1 MSRNSLNPCGSAE
14 SSECIACSKKVGWFA
29 VYANLALALFK
40 AFIGYISGSKAILA
54 DSLFSFKDFATSL
67 VVVAGI
73 KVSGK
78 PADENHPYGHGK
90 IEFVAM
96 LIMSILLIVATTFL
110 FIHSVRDV
118 WNSFHGGTHVPKFI
132 AFWAAIISVIA
143 NYKIASYLQ
152 CVGERLKSPAVLAN
166 AKHSHSDAISS
177 ALVAG
182 GILGTRLGFFFLDP
196 LVAAVETV
204 DLMRLSVSMFKES
217 LHGLFDASVDSE
229 VLGRIEATARLVPGV
244 RRVPRVTAR
253 QLGQSIWIDITI
265 KVDHHLSHEEG
276 HLIGLHVK
284 ESLHKLFNNVSG
296 VHLNVEPFMP

>member
-1 MSRNSLNPCGSAE
+1 MSRNSLTPCGSTE
-14 SSECIACSKKVGWFA
+14 TSECIACSKKVGWFA

-54 DSLFSFKDFATSL
+54 DSLFSFKDFVTSL

-96 LIMSILLIVATTFL
+96 LIMSILLIIATTFL
-110 FIHSVRDV
+110 FIHSVKGI
-118 WNSFHGGTHVPKFI
+118 WQSFHGETYVPKFI

-143 NYKIASYLQ
+143 NYKISTYLQ
-152 CVGERLKSPAVLAN
+152 CVGEKLKSPAVLAN

-182 GILGTRLGFFFLDP
+182 GVLGTRLGFFFLDP

-204 DLMRLSVSMFKES
+204 DLMRLSISMFKES
-217 LHGLFDASVDSE
+217 LHGLFDASVDAE
-229 VLGRIEATARLVPGV
+229 ILGKIEATARLVPGV
-244 RRVPRVTAR
+244 RRVSRVTAR

-265 KVDHHLSHEEG
+265 KVDHHLSHQDG

-284 ESLHKLFNNVSG
+284 ESLHGLFNNVSG
-296 VHLNVEPFMP
+296 VHLTVEPFMP